1 MGETFRAILLVALI
15 AATATTTFF
24 FLSWWMETERRLR
37 RAMRNALSAEPD
49 IQAIAPAEGKA
60 AGLDLTNE
68 QLVVLWNK
76 GAIGLVFE
84 YPEIEG
90 AEIIVDRHV
99 VARVRRHLGRNDL
112 EVLVEDAE
120 SVILRLMF
128 RDAHCPE
135 FEISLWRAHWD
146 APQGLAP
153 SAAPSASGPR
163 LTGSANEGL
172 RLARRWL
179 AHIEAALKA

>member
-1 MGETFRAILLVALI
+1 MGETLRAILLVALI

-24 FLSWWMETERRLR
+24 FLSWWMESERRLR
-37 RAMRNALSAEPD
+37 RAMRNALSGTPD
-49 IQAIAPAEGKA
+49 MQAIAPAEGKA

-68 QLVVLWNK
+68 QLAVLWNK

-84 YPEIEG
+84 YDEIEG

-112 EVLVEDAE
+112 DVLVEDAE

-128 RDAHCPE
+128 RDPQCPE
-135 FEISLWRAHWD
+135 FEISLWRAYWH
-146 APQGLAP
+146 APQGLNPVAGQT
-153 SAAPSASGPR
+153 ASGPR

-179 AHIEAALKA
+179 AHIEAVTKA